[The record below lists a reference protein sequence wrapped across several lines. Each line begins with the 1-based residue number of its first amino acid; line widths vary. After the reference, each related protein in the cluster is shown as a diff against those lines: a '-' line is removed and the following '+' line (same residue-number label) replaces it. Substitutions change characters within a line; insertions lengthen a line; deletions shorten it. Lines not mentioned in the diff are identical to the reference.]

1 MVDKPKNMLIGE
13 MLLEEGI
20 ITKEQL
26 KDALEE
32 QKKTGEKIGQILI
45 RMGYISKEILWTFLG
60 YQMGVPYV
68 NLEEIHEIRQD
79 VLKLLPEQLMR
90 NEKLIPITRQGRV
103 ITVAMSDPLNFLV
116 VDDLKATTRSEIDVR
131 LAPAEDIKKLLD
143 KYFGFK
149 EEDTGEIAKAKVDE
163 LDDILSAPIGPSQ
176 KPKRDDSEIKIVRT
190 PFAYDVANQGKVKDK
205 DISEPP
211 LQKEPLQKEPLQRE
225 PLHSQS
231 YEPPK
236 VSNKEPVSV
245 IEQNVNNET
254 DTQSM
259 MGDTPVNTFL
269 TALLSE
275 SYESST
281 TDLHIEPFADRCR
294 IRKRM
299 DGVLYEVESPPR
311 TLYNGIVNKIK
322 ELAQLNINEKN
333 VPQESKFKIRVLGK
347 EINLSVNTFPTI
359 FGERIVLKI
368 IKSDNVIINLEELGL
383 EENELEI
390 YKKTIKMPHGL
401 ILISGPTN
409 SGKTTTLYSTL
420 SALNQPH
427 VNIFSIDDAT
437 SNYIVPGIN
446 QTKVN
451 RKNNAKVLNYLMEQ
465 DCDIVAVGDIPDKET
480 AETIFDMIA
489 SGHLVISKIRAG
501 DIFQALQTI
510 INFGVEPYLV
520 YSNTLLVLNQRLL
533 RKICLRCKESF
544 EATNDILKIL
554 GGITDRKIALYKGRG
569 CDECSGTGYKGRIA
583 VFELLLLDENIREMF
598 LNKEQP
604 KKIKEENL
612 KLHNL
617 KTLKEA
623 ALLKVIQGITTVDE
637 YIKIT

>member
-45 RMGYISKEILWTFLG
+45 KMGYISKEILWTFLG
-60 YQMGVPYV
+60 YQMGVPYL
-68 NLEEIHEIRQD
+68 NLEEIHEISQD

-90 NEKLIPITRQGRV
+90 NEKLIPISKQGRV
-103 ITVAMSDPLNFLV
+103 ITVAMADPLNFLV
-116 VDDLKATTRSEIDVR
+116 VDDLKATTRCEIDVR

-163 LDDILSAPIGPSQ
+163 LDDILNAPLGPSS
-176 KPKRDDSEIKIVRT
+176 KPIKDEAEIKIVRT
-190 PFAYDVANQGKVKDK
+190 PFAYDVANQGKVK
-205 DISEPP
+205 EPIQQGKKVFQ
-211 LQKEPLQKEPLQRE
+211 QKNDETFEKPAYESPIIPKKEVIQPITEPIPG
-225 PLHSQS
+225 
-231 YEPPK
+231 
-236 VSNKEPVSV
+236 
-245 IEQNVNNET
+245 NEI
-254 DTQSM
+254 DTQTV

-275 SYESST
+275 AYESSA
-281 TDLHIEPFADRCR
+281 TDLHVEPFADRCR

-299 DGVLYEVESPPR
+299 DGVLYEVESPPK

-368 IKSDNVIINLEELGL
+368 IKSENIIINLEELGM
-383 EENELEI
+383 EENEFEV
-390 YKKTIKMPHGL
+390 YKKSIKMPHGL

-420 SALNQPH
+420 SALNQPN
-427 VNIFSIDDAT
+427 VNIFSVDDAT

-446 QTKVN
+446 QTKVS
-451 RKNNAKVLNYLMEQ
+451 RKNNAKVLNYLVEQ
-465 DCDIVAVGDIPDKET
+465 DCDILAVGDIADKET
-480 AETIFDMIA
+480 AEAIFDLIA
-489 SGHLVISKIRAG
+489 GGHLIISKIRAG

-510 INFGVEPYLV
+510 INFNIEPYLV
-520 YSNTLLVLNQRLL
+520 YSNTNLVLNQRLL
-533 RKICLRCKESF
+533 RKICPRCKEPF
-544 EATNDILKIL
+544 EATDDILKML
-554 GGITDRKIALYKGRG
+554 GGVSNRNVTLFKGRG

-583 VFELLLLDENIREMF
+583 VFELLLLDETIKEM
-598 LNKEQP
+598 LLEKEQP
-604 KKIKEENL
+604 KKIKEENS

-623 ALLKVIQGITTVDE
+623 ALLKVLQGVTTIDE